1 MHQLAARMSLKEKEA
16 ASNPNSEFQRLLI
29 QLITN
34 ISSQHPHHALP
45 ILFAFVNALK
55 DSPDTENDA
64 NSLNSD
70 RINTAN
76 HILNKLKSGFNIF
89 I

>member
-1 MHQLAARMSLKEKEA
+1 MHQLAARMSLREKE
-16 ASNPNSEFQRLLI
+16 ASNPNAEFQRLLI

-34 ISSQHPHHALP
+34 ITSQHPHHGLP

-55 DSPDTENDA
+55 DSPDAVDDV

-76 HILNKLKSGFNIF
+76 NILNKLKSG
-89 I
+89 